1 MLFRSEPEQ
10 ALEGASGGSD
20 PLSEFARAIVAA
32 AGDRVRHE
40 VGGVAYVVEEV
51 TWPVSANEDGSSAFA
66 CPHTA
71 FTLVREGAVLLDVRR
86 DYWDGNASYRVVGDK
101 LGRWMR
107 FRIGSPG
114 ERGWDLHL
122 ATEAERKA
130 FAGESAA
137 VFEAFGVISER

>member
-1 MLFRSEPEQ
+1 VEPEQ
-10 ALEGASGGSD
+10 ALQGTPGGPDS
-20 PLSEFARAIVAA
+20 LAELVRAVVAT

-86 DYWDGNASYRVVGDK
+86 DYWDGNAWYRVVGDR

-122 ATEAERKA
+122 ATEAERQA

-137 VFEAFGVISER
+137 VIEAFSPSA

>member
-1 MLFRSEPEQ
+1 MEPEQ
-10 ALEGASGGSD
+10 AVRGGSGGSD
-20 PLSEFARAIVAA
+20 DPTELARTVVEA

-71 FTLVREGAVLLDVRR
+71 FTLVREGAALLDVRR
-86 DYWDGNASYRVVGDK
+86 DYWDGNAWYRVVGDR

-122 ATEAERKA
+122 ATEEDLAA
-130 FAGESAA
+130 FAGEARA
-137 VFEAFGVISER
+137 VAEAFGLPA

>member
-1 MLFRSEPEQ
+1 MEPER
-10 ALEGASGGSD
+10 AVPGPSGGSGD
-20 PLSEFARAIVAA
+20 LTKLARAVVAA

-51 TWPVSANEDGSSAFA
+51 TWPVSASEDGTSAFA

-86 DYWDGNASYRVVGDK
+86 DYWDGNAWYRVVGDR

-114 ERGWDLHL
+114 DRGWDLRL
-122 ATEAERKA
+122 ATAGELAA
-130 FAGESAA
+130 FAGEATA
-137 VFEAFGVISER
+137 VARAFGLAA